1 MKLFSF
7 ISIIDVKKLMYK
19 KINEN
24 KSIQVNSQL
33 VELIFKPKLYSFQ
46 ACILKKQSI
55 VSFPFEK
62 INLSYFSLMFYSTC
76 CMILTVVKLC
86 Y

>member
-7 ISIIDVKKLMYK
+7 ISILDMKKLMYK

-33 VELIFKPKLYSFQ
+33 VELIFKHKLYSFQ
-46 ACILKKQSI
+46 ACILKKPSI

-62 INLSYFSLMFYSTC
+62 N
-76 CMILTVVKLC
+76 
-86 Y
+86 